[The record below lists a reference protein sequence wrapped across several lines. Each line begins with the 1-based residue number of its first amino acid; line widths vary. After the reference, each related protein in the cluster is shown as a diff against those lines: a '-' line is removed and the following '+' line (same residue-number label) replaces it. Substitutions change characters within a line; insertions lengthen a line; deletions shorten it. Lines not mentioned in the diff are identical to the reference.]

1 MGLTIFCLFAAFTAG
16 AQSTTPRIRPR
27 AMHAHPTTPC
37 HLGSR
42 PETQKLATIW
52 QIRAVGKQGQ
62 FEILAHC
69 LHTA

>member
-1 MGLTIFCLFAAFTAG
+1 MRLTIFCLFAALTAG

-37 HLGSR
+37 HLGSG
-42 PETQKLATIW
+42 PETRKLATIQ
-52 QIRAVGKQGQ
+52 QIRAVGKQAQ
-62 FEILAHC
+62 FEILAHG